1 MEIGTALDRLVR
13 AADDGRLGIVCAAHD
28 VRLTSV
34 FGSALR
40 DVGRARDL
48 DIAVLFGQRETL
60 APLRVLEC
68 LVALSGTEAIDL
80 MVLDDAS
87 PTARFNGLVG
97 ALPLYEDEPGLWAR
111 TQMAAAGE
119 FFDTAWMREAEL
131 ARMASSRP
139 WTPSSWSA
147 RST

>member
-1 MEIGTALDRLVR
+1 MSGSRPSSAALC
-13 AADDGRLGIVCAAHD
+13 G
-28 VRLTSV
+28 TSV
-34 FGSALR
+34 E
-40 DVGRARDL
+40 RDL